1 MAKVLGKG
9 LAALIRNNDSE
20 QEDNNI
26 PLKSIIPNPN
36 QPRQNFSLEDME
48 ALIKSISE
56 KGIIQPLAVR
66 KINNNQFELISG
78 ERRLRAATKLKLK
91 TIPVHIINIKNN
103 VDSMELALIENIQR
117 VDLNAM
123 EEAEAYFILMN
134 KYKQTQA
141 EISKKV
147 SKSRSEIANKI
158 RLLKLPKM
166 IQKSIKKKEIDY
178 GHARALLSISDNKHL
193 IKIYKSVLNKKL
205 SVRQTEKLS
214 KSLKKISKN
223 NPAYSNKYTKQQLW
237 LKEYLN
243 TNIKIITGQKNKII
257 IEFTNEK
264 KLDSIINKI
273 INE

>member
-9 LAALIRNNDSE
+9 LAALIRNNNSE
-20 QEDNNI
+20 QEDNNV

-48 ALIKSISE
+48 ALVKSISE

-134 KYKQTQA
+134 KYKQTQT

-166 IQKSIKKKEIDY
+166 IQESIKKKEIDY

-205 SVRQTEKLS
+205 SVRQTEQLS
-214 KSLKKISKN
+214 KSLKKLSKN
-223 NPAYSNKYTKQQLW
+223 NQASLNKYTKQQLW

-243 TNIKIITGQKNKII
+243 TNIKIIAGQKNKII
-257 IEFTNEK
+257 IEFANDK

>member
-9 LAALIRNNDSE
+9 LAALIRNNNSE
-20 QEDNNI
+20 QEDNNV

-48 ALIKSISE
+48 ALAKSISE

-166 IQKSIKKKEIDY
+166 IQQSIKKKEIDY
-178 GHARALLSISDNKHL
+178 GHARALLSISDHKHL

-205 SVRQTEKLS
+205 SVRQTEQLS
-214 KSLKKISKN
+214 KSLKKLSKN
-223 NPAYSNKYTKQQLW
+223 NKVYSNKYTKQQLW

-257 IEFTNEK
+257 IEFANDK

>member
-9 LAALIRNNDSE
+9 LAALIRNNNSE
-20 QEDNNI
+20 QEDNNV

-166 IQKSIKKKEIDY
+166 IQESIKKKEIDY

-205 SVRQTEKLS
+205 SVRQTEQLS
-214 KSLKKISKN
+214 KSLKKLSKN
-223 NPAYSNKYTKQQLW
+223 NQASLNKYTKQQLW

-243 TNIKIITGQKNKII
+243 TNIKIIAGQKNKII
-257 IEFTNEK
+257 IEFANDK

>member
-9 LAALIRNNDSE
+9 LAALIRNNNSE

-36 QPRQNFSLEDME
+36 QPRQNFSSEEMDSLV
-48 ALIKSISE
+48 KSISE

-78 ERRLRAATKLKLK
+78 ERRLRAATKLNLK
-91 TIPVHIINIKNN
+91 TVPVHIINIKNN

-123 EEAEAYFILMN
+123 EEAEAYFILIN
-134 KYKQTQA
+134 KYKQTQT

-147 SKSRSEIANKI
+147 SKSRSEIANKM

-166 IQKSIKKKEIDY
+166 IQESIKKKEIDY
-178 GHARALLSISDNKHL
+178 GHARALLSISDSKQL

-205 SVRQTEKLS
+205 SVRQTEQLS
-214 KSLKKISKN
+214 KSFKTLSKKNQAST
-223 NPAYSNKYTKQQLW
+223 NKYTKQQLW

-243 TNIKIITGQKNKII
+243 TNIKILSGQKNKII
-257 IEFTNEK
+257 IEFSNDK

>member
-9 LAALIRNNDSE
+9 LAALIRNNNSE

-36 QPRQNFSLEDME
+36 QPRQNFSSEDME
-48 ALIKSISE
+48 SLIRSISE

-66 KINNNQFELISG
+66 KIDNNQFELISG
-78 ERRLRAATKLKLK
+78 ERRLRAATKLKFK
-91 TIPVHIINIKNN
+91 TVPVHIINIKNN

-134 KYKQTQA
+134 KYKQTQT

-147 SKSRSEIANKI
+147 SKSRSEIANKM
-158 RLLKLPKM
+158 RLLKLPEM
-166 IQKSIKKKEIDY
+166 IQESIKKQEIDY
-178 GHARALLSISDNKHL
+178 GHARALLSISDSKQL

-205 SVRQTEKLS
+205 SVRQTEQLS
-214 KSLKKISKN
+214 KSLKKLSKKN
-223 NPAYSNKYTKQQLW
+223 QASSNKYTKQQLW
-237 LKEYLN
+237 LKDYLN
-243 TNIKIITGQKNKII
+243 TNIKIISGSKNKII
-257 IEFTNEK
+257 IEFANDK

>member
-9 LAALIRNNDSE
+9 LAALIRNNNSE
-20 QEDNNI
+20 QEDNNV

-48 ALIKSISE
+48 ALAKSISE

-166 IQKSIKKKEIDY
+166 IQQSIKKKEIDY

-205 SVRQTEKLS
+205 SVRQTEQLS
-214 KSLKKISKN
+214 KSLKKLSKN
-223 NPAYSNKYTKQQLW
+223 NKASSNKYTKQQLW

-257 IEFTNEK
+257 IEFANDK

>member
-9 LAALIRNNDSE
+9 LAALIRNNNSE
-20 QEDNNI
+20 QEDNNV

-48 ALIKSISE
+48 ALAKSISE

-166 IQKSIKKKEIDY
+166 IQQSIKKKEIDY

-205 SVRQTEKLS
+205 SVRQTEQLS
-214 KSLKKISKN
+214 KSLKKLSKN
-223 NPAYSNKYTKQQLW
+223 NKDSSNKYTKQQLW

-257 IEFTNEK
+257 IEFANDK

>member
-9 LAALIRNNDSE
+9 LAALIRNNNSE
-20 QEDNNI
+20 QEDNNV

-36 QPRQNFSLEDME
+36 QPRQNFSLEDLE
-48 ALIKSISE
+48 ALAKSISE

-166 IQKSIKKKEIDY
+166 IQQSIKKKEIDY

-205 SVRQTEKLS
+205 SVRQTEQLS
-214 KSLKKISKN
+214 KSLKKLSKN
-223 NPAYSNKYTKQQLW
+223 NKASSNKYTKQQLW

-257 IEFTNEK
+257 IEFANDK

>member
-9 LAALIRNNDSE
+9 LAALIRNNNSE
-20 QEDNNI
+20 QEDNNV

-48 ALIKSISE
+48 ALAKSISE

-166 IQKSIKKKEIDY
+166 IQQSIKKKEIDY
-178 GHARALLSISDNKHL
+178 GHARALLSISDHKHL

-205 SVRQTEKLS
+205 SVRQTEQLS
-214 KSLKKISKN
+214 KSLKKLSKN
-223 NPAYSNKYTKQQLW
+223 NKAYSNKYTKQQLW

-257 IEFTNEK
+257 IEFANDK

>member
-9 LAALIRNNDSE
+9 LAALIRNNNSE
-20 QEDNNI
+20 QEDNNV

-166 IQKSIKKKEIDY
+166 IQQSIKKKEIDY

-214 KSLKKISKN
+214 KSLKKLSKN
-223 NPAYSNKYTKQQLW
+223 NQAFLNKYTKQQLW

-257 IEFTNEK
+257 IEFTNDK

>member
-9 LAALIRNNDSE
+9 LAALIRNNNSE
-20 QEDNNI
+20 QEDNNV

-123 EEAEAYFILMN
+123 EESEAYFILMN

-147 SKSRSEIANKI
+147 SKSRSEIANKT

-166 IQKSIKKKEIDY
+166 IQESIKKKEIDY

-205 SVRQTEKLS
+205 SVRQTEQLS
-214 KSLKKISKN
+214 KSLKKLSKN
-223 NPAYSNKYTKQQLW
+223 NQAFLNKYTKQQLW

-257 IEFTNEK
+257 IEFTNDK

>member
-9 LAALIRNNDSE
+9 LAALIRNNNSE
-20 QEDNNI
+20 QEDNNV

-48 ALIKSISE
+48 ALVKSISE

-166 IQKSIKKKEIDY
+166 IQESIKKKEIDY

-205 SVRQTEKLS
+205 SVRQTEQLS
-214 KSLKKISKN
+214 KSLKKLSKN
-223 NPAYSNKYTKQQLW
+223 NQASLNKYTKQQLW

-243 TNIKIITGQKNKII
+243 TNIKIIAGQKNKII
-257 IEFTNEK
+257 IEFANDK

>member
-166 IQKSIKKKEIDY
+166 IQESIKKKEIDY

-205 SVRQTEKLS
+205 SVRQTEQLS
-214 KSLKKISKN
+214 KSLKKLSKN
-223 NPAYSNKYTKQQLW
+223 NQASLNKYTKQQLW

-243 TNIKIITGQKNKII
+243 TNIKIIAGQKNKII
-257 IEFTNEK
+257 IEFANDK